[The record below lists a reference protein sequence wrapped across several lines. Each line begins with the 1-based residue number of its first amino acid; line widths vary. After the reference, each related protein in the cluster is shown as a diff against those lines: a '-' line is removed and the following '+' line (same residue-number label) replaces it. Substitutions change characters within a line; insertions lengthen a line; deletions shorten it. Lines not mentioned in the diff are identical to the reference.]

1 MATFEILVELVCIDA
16 NQEASSMVKV
26 NMNTNPAS
34 TEMESWL
41 GSWAMCKFR
50 IGKFGSRDAW
60 VCTVQIIERIQV
72 FVCR

>member
-41 GSWAMCKFR
+41 EVGQCASLGLASLDQETL
-50 IGKFGSRDAW
+50 GYA
-60 VCTVQIIERIQV
+60 Q
-72 FVCR
+72 CRL